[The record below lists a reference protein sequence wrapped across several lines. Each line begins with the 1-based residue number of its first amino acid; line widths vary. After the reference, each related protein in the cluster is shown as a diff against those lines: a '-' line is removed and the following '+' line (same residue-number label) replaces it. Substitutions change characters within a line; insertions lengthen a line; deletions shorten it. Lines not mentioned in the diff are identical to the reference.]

1 MPTTLIQPSFAGGE
15 LAPSLHARVDLAKY
29 QTGAKTLK
37 NFIVH
42 AHGGVSNRPGLQYL
56 GNTKSD
62 GAARLI
68 PFQFSTLQAYCLEFG
83 DLYIRVWMNGG
94 VVVYP
99 AGHPSAG
106 QVVEVATPYT
116 LADLAIIKFTQS
128 ADVLTL
134 VHPLH
139 EPRELTRTDHHLW
152 SLSIISFLPTIAA
165 PAAPAVA
172 TTHAAAG
179 VPADNRNYSYK
190 LTAVSLSGG
199 EESLPGPEGTVA
211 SIKMGLA
218 IGTAPPY
225 VYAKVTLTLPALPA
239 GVGSFNVYR
248 ADDGSQAYGF
258 VGSAS
263 GATWVDENFKPDL
276 TDTPPGGNSPFIGAG
291 NYPGSACFYE
301 QRRCFA
307 STINRPQT
315 VWFTQTA
322 NYKNLTASS
331 PVKDDDAIEFTI
343 AAQQVNQ
350 IRHFVALG
358 DLIAL
363 TSGGEWKISASGSG
377 DMLSPSSIRVKPQGY
392 RGASEV
398 PPLVIGNT
406 VLYVQNKGSIVRDLG
421 YQFESDAYTG
431 NDLSVLSNHLFRGRS
446 IKEWAYAQAPDSL
459 VWAVM
464 SDGGLIS
471 MTYMREQEVWG
482 WTRHETDGLVE
493 SVCSIG
499 ETGEDGVYFI
509 VNRSLNGITRRFVER
524 LHARDFTAIA
534 DAFFVDAGLT
544 YVGAPAT
551 VISGLNHLEGRAV
564 VALIDGSA
572 AGEVGELRV
581 SDGAVTLP
589 YPGSTVHIGLP
600 YTADLQTLDVELGQ
614 PTAQGIRK
622 RVARVAVR
630 VEATRG
636 LKFGPTFDRLTE
648 HKPRSTEMYGSPAS
662 LVTGDIDVIIE
673 PQWGTSGSV
682 CIRQSYPLPA
692 TILAVM
698 PEIEVGG
705 R

>member
-1 MPTTLIQPSFAGGE
+1 MPTTIIQPSFAGGE

-56 GNTKSD
+56 GNTKSNEP
-62 GAARLI
+62 ARLI
-68 PFQFSTLQAYCLEFG
+68 PFQFSTVQAYCLEFG
-83 DLYIRVWMNGG
+83 NLYIRIWRDGG
-94 VVVYP
+94 QVVYP
-99 AGHPSAG
+99 PLHLQAG
-106 QVVEVATPYT
+106 QVVEIATPYT
-116 LADLAIIKFTQS
+116 LADLARLKFTQS
-128 ADVLTL
+128 ADVLTI
-134 VHPLH
+134 VHPNH

-165 PAAPAVA
+165 PAAPTVA
-172 TTHAAAG
+172 TTHAAAA

-190 LTAVSLSGG
+190 LTAVSLNGG
-199 EESLPGPEGTVA
+199 EESLPGSAGAVA

-218 IGTAPPY
+218 IGAAPPY
-225 VYAKVTLTLPALPA
+225 QYAKVTLTLPGLPA
-239 GVGSFNVYR
+239 GVGSFNIYR
-248 ADDGSQAYGF
+248 ADGGSQAYGF

-263 GATWVDENFKPDL
+263 GSTWVDENTKADL

-291 NYPGSACFYE
+291 NYPGAACYYE
-301 QRRCFA
+301 QRRGFA
-307 STINRPQT
+307 GTASRPQT
-315 VWFTQTA
+315 LWFTQTG

-331 PVKDDDAIEFTI
+331 PVKDDDAIEFTL
-343 AAQQVNQ
+343 AAQQVNE
-350 IRHFVALG
+350 IRHFVSLG

-363 TSGGEWKISASGSG
+363 TSGGEWKVSGGGSG
-377 DMLSPSSIRVKPQGY
+377 DVLAPASIRVKAQGY
-392 RGASEV
+392 RGASHV
-398 PPLVIGNT
+398 PPITIGNT
-406 VLYVQNKGSIVRDLG
+406 VLFVQEKGSIVRDLG
-421 YQFESDAYTG
+421 YSLDADAYTG
-431 NDLSVLSNHLFRGRS
+431 NDLSVLSNHLFRKRS
-446 IKEWAYAQAPDSL
+446 IKEWAYAQAPYSM

-471 MTYMREQEVWG
+471 MAYMREQEVWA
-482 WTRHETDGLVE
+482 WSRHETDGAVE

-509 VNRSLNGITRRFVER
+509 VKRTVGNITRRFVER
-524 LHARDFTAIA
+524 LHTREFATIN
-534 DAFFVDAGLT
+534 DAFFLDAGLT
-544 YVGAPAT
+544 YSGAPAT
-551 VISGLNHLEGRAV
+551 LMTGLGHLEGKTV
-564 VALIDGSA
+564 VALIDGSV
-572 AGEVGELRV
+572 AGEQGELV
-581 SDGAVTLP
+581 VFNGQVTLP

-622 RVARVAVR
+622 RVARAAVR
-630 VEATRG
+630 VEETRG
-636 LKFGPTFDRLTE
+636 IKMGPTFDRLTE

-673 PQWGTSGSV
+673 PQWSTTGSV
-682 CIRQSYPLPA
+682 CIRQSYPLPC